1 MTGLAILL
9 TVAAIGFGLS
19 RRFRIPVI
27 PLLLAMGLGLSLARS
42 AMPGEAFDHALDLNN
57 LEKILQLGLAFLVF
71 AAGIELNPT
80 RFQTQKKAAWLVGL
94 AQFSVAGA
102 AGFGLARLLGF
113 DGISSL
119 YLAIALSTSSTLVVI
134 RQLRLWLRMFEPFGR
149 MVTGA
154 LLLQDLLMIVWIV
167 MLARFG
173 EPDAKLAQ
181 SVGALVGLGAL
192 AVICQ
197 ARLMPWLLLR
207 LRSRDGK
214 RPHVEPGVQ
223 PWLDEESLLLVL
235 LAVLFLFAGGAYFL
249 GLHPVVGAFFAGF
262 SLSSFPL
269 NGVVRSVLGSLS
281 DFFLAVFFTALGAL
295 ITIPEPDLLLR
306 AFALALMVILLTPPL
321 VTIVAEASGLSS
333 RSAIESG
340 LLLAQTSELSL
351 VLALTGEIAGH
362 ISRELFSA
370 IALIAVVT
378 MTVTPLVAN
387 DRSVRWLLKF
397 HPLRRRL
404 PTQSGH
410 ENHVLILGFG
420 AGGMWVVKPLQK
432 AGHDLLVIDDDPAII
447 IQLEKLGIPCL
458 RGDGADEKILQKAN
472 AAKAKLIL
480 ASMRRVQDTAK
491 LLALVKDIPVVVR
504 MFEDRDAQAI
514 QALGGIPIL
523 NSQAATETFM
533 EWFIKQGFA
542 GKDGRDSLRV

>member
-1 MTGLAILL
+1 
-9 TVAAIGFGLS
+9 
-19 RRFRIPVI
+19 
-27 PLLLAMGLGLSLARS
+27 
-42 AMPGEAFDHALDLNN
+42 
-57 LEKILQLGLAFLVF
+57 
-71 AAGIELNPT
+71 
-80 RFQTQKKAAWLVGL
+80 
-94 AQFSVAGA
+94 
-102 AGFGLARLLGF
+102 
-113 DGISSL
+113 
-119 YLAIALSTSSTLVVI
+119 
-134 RQLRLWLRMFEPFGR
+134 MFEPFGR

-214 RPHVEPGVQ
+214 RPRVEPGVQ

-432 AGHDLLVIDDDPAII
+432 AGHDLLVIDDDPAVI

-533 EWFIKQGFA
+533 EWFSKHGLA

>member
-1 MTGLAILL
+1 MSGLAILL
-9 TVAAIGFGLS
+9 SVAAVGFGLS

-27 PLLLAMGLGLSLARS
+27 PLLLALGLSLSLARS
-42 AMPGEAFDHALDLNN
+42 ASPGHFLDEALSPDG

-80 RFQTQKKAAWLVGL
+80 RFKTQKKAAWLVGL
-94 AQFSVAGA
+94 SQFSVAGA

-113 DGISSL
+113 DGVSAL

-173 EPDAKLAQ
+173 EPDANLAL
-181 SVGALVGLGAL
+181 SVGALLGLGTF

-197 ARLMPWLLLR
+197 TRLMPWLLLR
-207 LRSRDGK
+207 LRARDGK
-214 RPHVEPGVQ
+214 NPRVEPGVE
-223 PWLDEESLLLVL
+223 PWLDEESLLLAVL
-235 LAVLFLFAGGAYFL
+235 AILFLFTGGAYAL
-249 GLHPVVGAFFAGF
+249 GLHPVVGAFFAGY

-295 ITIPEPDLLLR
+295 ITLPDPSLLLR

-333 RSAIESG
+333 RAAIESG

-351 VLALTGEIAGH
+351 VLALTGVLTGH
-362 ISRELFSA
+362 ISHDLFSA

-378 MTVTPLVAN
+378 MTVTPLIAN
-387 DRSVRWLLKF
+387 DRTVRWLLRF
-397 HPLRRRL
+397 HPLRRRA
-404 PTQSGH
+404 PSQGAH

-420 AGGMWVVKPLQK
+420 AGGMWVVRPLLK
-432 AGHDLLVIDDDPAII
+432 AGHELLVIDDDPAVIV
-447 IQLEKLGIPCL
+447 QLEKLGIPCM
-458 RGDGADEKILQKAN
+458 RGDGADERILQKAG
-472 AAKAKLIL
+472 AAKAKLVL

-491 LLALVKDIPVVVR
+491 LLALVKETPVVVR
-504 MFEDRDAQAI
+504 VFEDRDAQAV
-514 QALGGIPIL
+514 QALGGIPVL
-523 NSQAATETFM
+523 NSAAATETFM
-533 EWFIKQGFA
+533 EWFQKSGLA
-542 GKDGRDSLRV
+542 PKPGATSA

>member
-27 PLLLAMGLGLSLARS
+27 PLLLAMGIVLSLVRGGT
-42 AMPGEAFDHALDLNN
+42 PGDSFNQALDRGI
-57 LEKILQLGLAFLVF
+57 LETILQLGLAFLVF

-80 RFQTQKKAAWLVGL
+80 RFKTQKKAAWLVGL
-94 AQFSVAGA
+94 SQFSVAGVV
-102 AGFGLARLLGF
+102 GFGFAKLLGF

-173 EPDAKLAQ
+173 EPDANLAL
-181 SVGALVGLGAL
+181 SIGSLLGLGTL
-192 AVICQ
+192 AVIFQ

-207 LRSRDGK
+207 LRARDGNSPRVK
-214 RPHVEPGVQ
+214 TGVQ
-223 PWLDEESLLLVL
+223 PWLDEESLLLVV
-235 LAVLFLFAGGAYFL
+235 LAVLFLFAGGARFL

-281 DFFLAVFFTALGAL
+281 DFFLAVFFTALGAM
-295 ITIPEPDLLLR
+295 ITIPEPGLILR

-351 VLALTGEIAGH
+351 VLALTGVLAGH
-362 ISRELFSA
+362 ITNELFSA

-378 MTVTPLVAN
+378 MTVTPLMAN
-387 DRSVRWLLKF
+387 DRTVRWLLRF

-404 PTQSGH
+404 PVQGAH
-410 ENHVLILGFG
+410 QNHVLILGFG

-432 AGHDLLVIDDDPAII
+432 AGHNLLVIDDDPAVIL
-447 IQLEKLGIPCL
+447 QLEKLGIPCM
-458 RGDGADEKILQKAN
+458 RGDGADEKVLQRAN

-491 LLALVKDIPVVVR
+491 LLALVKETPVVVR
-504 MFEDRDAQAI
+504 MFEDRDAQSI
-514 QALGGIPIL
+514 RALGGIPIL

-533 EWFIKQGFA
+533 EWFKKSGLDEGETGAPSGI
-542 GKDGRDSLRV
+542 